1 MMLVTA
7 FEAVLFQLQNR
18 KWSMAFGGADNVEGK
33 SQEKATS
40 PHWENS
46 GRTHGKLII
55 KNPH

>member
-18 KWSMAFGGADNVEGK
+18 KWSVAFGAADNVEGK
-33 SQEKATS
+33 SQQKDTS
-40 PHWENS
+40 HWENS
-46 GRTHGKLII
+46 RRTHRKLII

>member
-18 KWSMAFGGADNVEGK
+18 KWSMAFGGADNVEVK

-40 PHWENS
+40 CWENAR
-46 GRTHGKLII
+46 RTHGKLII